1 MSAMYSVGTLV
12 CHVLLQLLTTCAPD
26 LLSLSRPVCLAMP
39 LVVDAVWALWSI
51 TAGVYDYFHTSAM
64 EERIHTL
71 EHVLSIHQF
80 VIAGLSAGL
89 ILLMTYILWRKHWR
103 TSSPWRDVL
112 LSRGT
117 SREFLRYNILEDL
130 WNVPHEVWSTEG
142 ATKPSVSIPWR
153 PLRLRTH
160 LIHCGLSV
168 FVSVLWMLNCE
179 KGGKGPSVLTFYRCV
194 KS

>member
-12 CHVLLQLLTTCAPD
+12 CPVFHQLLTTCAPD
-26 LLSLSRPVCLAMP
+26 LLLLSRPVCLAMP

-71 EHVLSIHQF
+71 ENVLSIHQF

-89 ILLMTYILWRKHWR
+89 ILLMTYILWRKHWGTHW
-103 TSSPWRDVL
+103 TSSPWRDVQ

-117 SREFLRYNILEDL
+117 SGQFLRYNILEDL
-130 WNVPHEVWSTEG
+130 WNVPHEVWITEG
-142 ATKPSVSIPWR
+142 RLNQASQYHEDHWDWELIWYIVACPSLS
-153 PLRLRTH
+153 LC
-160 LIHCGLSV
+160 CG
-168 FVSVLWMLNCE
+168 C
-179 KGGKGPSVLTFYRCV
+179 
-194 KS
+194 